1 MKIYI
6 IWLVGVVIWNYGV
19 PQATPLED
27 VLVAIILSF
36 VSMFLNK
43 YLKKAKS
50 AVLKFEGFR
59 DKVYLDAL
67 VEYLHI
73 RDK

>member
-6 IWLVGVVIWNYGV
+6 IWLAGVIVWNYGV

-27 VLVAIILSF
+27 VLVAIVLSF

-43 YLKKAKS
+43 YLKN
-50 AVLKFEGFR
+50 
-59 DKVYLDAL
+59 
-67 VEYLHI
+67 
-73 RDK
+73 

>member
-6 IWLVGVVIWNYGV
+6 IWLAGVILWNYGV

-27 VLVAIILSF
+27 VLIAIILSF

-43 YLKKAKS
+43 YLK
-50 AVLKFEGFR
+50 
-59 DKVYLDAL
+59 
-67 VEYLHI
+67 I
-73 RDK
+73 

>member
-6 IWLVGVVIWNYGV
+6 FWLAGVIVWNYGV

-43 YLKKAKS
+43 YLKN
-50 AVLKFEGFR
+50 
-59 DKVYLDAL
+59 
-67 VEYLHI
+67 
-73 RDK
+73 

>member
-6 IWLVGVVIWNYGV
+6 IWLAGVIVWNYGV
-19 PQATPLED
+19 PKATPLED

-43 YLKKAKS
+43 YLKN
-50 AVLKFEGFR
+50 
-59 DKVYLDAL
+59 
-67 VEYLHI
+67 
-73 RDK
+73 

>member
-6 IWLVGVVIWNYGV
+6 IWLAGVILWNYGV

-43 YLKKAKS
+43 YLK
-50 AVLKFEGFR
+50 
-59 DKVYLDAL
+59 
-67 VEYLHI
+67 I
-73 RDK
+73 

>member
-6 IWLVGVVIWNYGV
+6 IWLAGVIVWNYGV

-43 YLKKAKS
+43 YLK
-50 AVLKFEGFR
+50 
-59 DKVYLDAL
+59 
-67 VEYLHI
+67 I
-73 RDK
+73 